1 MKNIQFYIIKTLH
14 LVLKGLN
21 LSTILLVAYLI
32 GPLYYIISFRNSYK
46 LNFRKAKF
54 NKQSDLNYSPLKVK
68 INYVKYWLETL
79 WLTKEN
85 FEQNIM
91 DEVEIINVDYIEN
104 LMNTE
109 KGLIFALPHLGN
121 WEMAIPVGKT
131 IGLDL
136 VAVAEPLNN
145 RKVLHWFKSLREDLG
160 CEIIIG
166 GKGQNT
172 FSLVQDKINNGKHV
186 CLLSER
192 TINKHGVGV
201 EFFGDIAS
209 FPKGPVALALKT
221 EVPII
226 PAAFLKIDGKYT
238 LIFEKPF
245 YVPLFDNEAQSIQQG
260 MKVLSKSFERL
271 ISKDINQWHSIQPV
285 WVYEY

>member
-1 MKNIQFYIIKTLH
+1 M
-14 LVLKGLN
+14 
-21 LSTILLVAYLI
+21 ILLIAYLI
-32 GPLYYIISFRNSYK
+32 GPLYYIISFRNSYR
-46 LNFRKAKF
+46 LNFRKSKF
-54 NKQSDLNYSPLKVK
+54 KNQSELSYSPLKVK

-104 LMNTE
+104 LLKSE

-131 IGLDL
+131 LGLDL

-166 GKGQNT
+166 G
-172 FSLVQDKINNGKHV
+172 D
-186 CLLSER
+186 
-192 TINKHGVGV
+192 
-201 EFFGDIAS
+201 
-209 FPKGPVALALKT
+209 
-221 EVPII
+221 
-226 PAAFLKIDGKYT
+226 
-238 LIFEKPF
+238 
-245 YVPLFDNEAQSIQQG
+245 
-260 MKVLSKSFERL
+260 
-271 ISKDINQWHSIQPV
+271 ISKKLNPDGVFIDSSFRK
-285 WVYEY
+285 

>member
-54 NKQSDLNYSPLKVK
+54 NNQSDLNYSPLKVK

-145 RKVLHWFKSLREDLG
+145 RKVLHWFKSSKRG
-160 CEIIIG
+160 FRMRNYYWW
-166 GKGQNT
+166 Q
-172 FSLVQDKINNGKHV
+172 
-186 CLLSER
+186 R
-192 TINKHGVGV
+192 T
-201 EFFGDIAS
+201 
-209 FPKGPVALALKT
+209 
-221 EVPII
+221 
-226 PAAFLKIDGKYT
+226 
-238 LIFEKPF
+238 
-245 YVPLFDNEAQSIQQG
+245 
-260 MKVLSKSFERL
+260 
-271 ISKDINQWHSIQPV
+271 
-285 WVYEY
+285 EYF